1 MAKPFHYRR
10 PHLMKTLALAVVLA
24 CVTGAAFAGG
34 VDIKINK
41 DAIAVSPMDAQGVV
55 TVQGMPG
62 SVMGGMPPVRVMAQ
76 SKKTKLSNAGMVGPD
91 GGFMVQVPSMIK
103 DSIKLT
109 FIGAD
114 GKKKDHKVKAR
125 EMGAMLSAPQV
136 RTETRTETMT
146 IPVGEQAPPPD
157 SGPQTAPS
165 REAPPPA
172 EQEPQMIP
180 AGQVPPPPDSP
191 PAPQPAAQNDS
202 QIIKGEKDLSAS
214 GVVE

>member
-1 MAKPFHYRR
+1 
-10 PHLMKTLALAVVLA
+10 MKMLARTVIFALAAGV
-24 CVTGAAFAGG
+24 AFAGG

-62 SVMGGMPPVRVMAQ
+62 AVMGGMPPVRVMAQ

-91 GGFMVQVPSMIK
+91 GGFMVQVPSMMK

-114 GKKKDHKVKAR
+114 GKKKDHKVKAPVA
-125 EMGAMLSAPQV
+125 GAMLPAPQV
-136 RTETRTETMT
+136 RTEVRTETTT
-146 IPVGEQAPPPD
+146 IPVGEQAQPGD
-157 SGPQTAPS
+157 AGPQAM
-165 REAPPPA
+165 PP
-172 EQEPQMIP
+172 
-180 AGQVPPPPDSP
+180 GQPPPPPDSQP
-191 PAPQPAAQNDS
+191 DMPQPGAQSDS